1 MLFPDEDN
9 IVRIAPEAFLLK
21 GFLLGQ
27 SDALLQSLSN
37 VIAAN
42 PLRHMTTPNGYQM
55 SAAMTN
61 CGDWGWV
68 TDKKGYRY
76 SQCDPVTN
84 QPWQP
89 MPISFVQLA
98 TSAASTAGFNHFIP
112 DACLINRY
120 AVGAAMSL
128 HQDKDEADF
137 THPIVSF
144 SLGLPTIFDFG
155 GANRDAP
162 KVAVYL
168 EHGDVLVWGGQS
180 RLNYHGV
187 RRIKSG
193 VHPLLGPYR
202 YNLTFRR
209 SQP

>member
-1 MLFPDEDN
+1 MLFLMK
-9 IVRIAPEAFLLK
+9 IISYKLHQRLFTQR
-21 GFLLGQ
+21 FLLGQ

-37 VIAAN
+37 VITAN
-42 PLRHMTTPNGYQM
+42 PLRHMATPNGYQM

-76 SQCDPVTN
+76 SQRDPVTN

-98 TSAASTAGFNHFIP
+98 TSAASTAGFEHFIP

-144 SLGLPTIFDFG
+144 SLGYPQ
-155 GANRDAP
+155 
-162 KVAVYL
+162 YL
-168 EHGDVLVWGGQS
+168 ILVGQPVM
-180 RLNYHGV
+180 RL
-187 RRIKSG
+187 KS
-193 VHPLLGPYR
+193 L
-202 YNLTFRR
+202 FI
-209 SQP
+209 